1 MSLPDNQERL
11 IFISYR
17 NRDWPFAHRLQER
30 LEARFGGEVYIDRK
44 ISSDDYERELLAK
57 VRACAIFVLVV
68 TVHTFDRARLAQ
80 HDDWIRREVS
90 LALALDK
97 PIALVLYEGIRLPPT
112 DELPYDIRGIT
123 TRQGVKFYPEYFDQ
137 AVAALQQHCASIVPA
152 LAWSGS
158 PARRRPSPADTTRER
173 RLEAAMPREVA
184 ERSSTEVR
192 VKISRIDSKGLRGE
206 LPARLASGDE
216 IKKSDARQT
225 TFPMTFPT
233 DEDGRLLPAILC
245 VAVLSEH
252 YDVDFV
258 SYPDSVCGGD
268 FAEIEL
274 LPDLDSRTV
283 VFSLTPTLTAPS
295 VGLSRVMVRVFYGRR
310 LLAEI
315 RLATERVARV
325 EELTYVLGASS
336 LDVRPLGAYG
346 NAGGVSYGAPVA
358 TLPPPPMQAPRGA
371 APPPPMAR
379 PPAAPPPAPTARP
392 SAAPPPASWSP
403 PPASW
408 SPPPRDAGR
417 PEPVLGS
424 SVSRSWESHGSSTD
438 DYHSQFAA
446 PKRASTR
453 SRALLIALLLVV
465 VVALAVVV
473 LILVL

>member
-1 MSLPDNQERL
+1 
-11 IFISYR
+11 
-17 NRDWPFAHRLQER
+17 
-30 LEARFGGEVYIDRK
+30 
-44 ISSDDYERELLAK
+44 
-57 VRACAIFVLVV
+57 
-68 TVHTFDRARLAQ
+68 
-80 HDDWIRREVS
+80 
-90 LALALDK
+90 
-97 PIALVLYEGIRLPPT
+97 
-112 DELPYDIRGIT
+112 
-123 TRQGVKFYPEYFDQ
+123 
-137 AVAALQQHCASIVPA
+137 
-152 LAWSGS
+152 
-158 PARRRPSPADTTRER
+158 
-173 RLEAAMPREVA
+173 
-184 ERSSTEVR
+184 
-192 VKISRIDSKGLRGE
+192 
-206 LPARLASGDE
+206 
-216 IKKSDARQT
+216 
-225 TFPMTFPT
+225 
-233 DEDGRLLPAILC
+233 
-245 VAVLSEH
+245 
-252 YDVDFV
+252 
-258 SYPDSVCGGD
+258 
-268 FAEIEL
+268 
-274 LPDLDSRTV
+274 
-283 VFSLTPTLTAPS
+283 